1 MNDYIFVE
9 RFVYVRQSVLND
21 CLFVLLYRLNNCLT
35 FDCRTITIFQ
45 RKTLQ
50 KKGKNMRFFSIVLTA
65 LSGYYAAHITL
76 DPFYTDRTIIALF
89 WVLVAICLCLVYV
102 SFNEKNER

>member
-1 MNDYIFVE
+1 
-9 RFVYVRQSVLND
+9 
-21 CLFVLLYRLNNCLT
+21 
-35 FDCRTITIFQ
+35 
-45 RKTLQ
+45 
-50 KKGKNMRFFSIVLTA
+50 MRFFSIVLTA